1 MASLTIFNRAGDVL
15 ADGVPAETF
24 VAFRRRR
31 GNGAAVV
38 VELTCGEEIMVD
50 TVGLLRKLPRGAIYK
65 ARLLRRTTEI
75 PKGLENEAVRSNVWV
90 EA

>member
-1 MASLTIFNRAGDVL
+1 M
-15 ADGVPAETF
+15 
-24 VAFRRRR
+24 AFRRRC
-31 GNGAAVV
+31 GKGAAVV

-75 PKGLENEAVRSNVWV
+75 PEGLENEAAGNNIWV